1 MAQEHVRRVLTAK
14 SAASR
19 RGFLDYQTS
28 PNRED
33 SIMDKL
39 EAISQA
45 QSESAKAGGE
55 RRYAVRWLPNPNF
68 PQGHW
73 TVETRKPSLAGEC
86 LAAVDGVLEH
96 A

>member
-1 MAQEHVRRVLTAK
+1 
-14 SAASR
+14 
-19 RGFLDYQTS
+19 
-28 PNRED
+28 
-33 SIMDKL
+33 MDKI
-39 EAISQA
+39 EAISRA
-45 QSESAKAGGE
+45 QSESTKAGGE

-86 LAAVDGVLEH
+86 LLAVNGVLEH